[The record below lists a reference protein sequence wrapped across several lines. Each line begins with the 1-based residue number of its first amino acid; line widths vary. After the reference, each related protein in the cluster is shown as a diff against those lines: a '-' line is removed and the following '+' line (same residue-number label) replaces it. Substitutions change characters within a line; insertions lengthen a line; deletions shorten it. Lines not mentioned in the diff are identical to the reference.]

1 MALVCEHVGVSLQDS
16 SHVLL
21 TDVSL
26 SVEAGQ
32 VVGVAGRSGAGKSTL
47 LRCLS
52 GAQLPDVGRVCV
64 DDLELGGAGGS
75 RRAFAERVAL
85 VGQLPERQLFA
96 TSVAEDV
103 AFGPRQLGLSD
114 DEVAARV
121 EWALALVGLD
131 AVLVGE
137 RSPFALSGGERRR
150 VAIAGMLALQTPY
163 LLLDEP
169 TAGLDPGE
177 RDRLLA
183 CVRELA
189 ASGVGVVLVSH
200 DVETLAK
207 LSDDVLLLDKG
218 VCVAYGSA
226 RSVLVDTRALAAC
239 GLEMPFAARMAERL
253 TERGVGLPAGI
264 LTSEEL
270 ADALLALR
278 ARGGEAS

>member
-1 MALVCEHVGVSLQDS
+1 MALVCEHVGVSLQGS
-16 SHVLL
+16 SRALL
-21 TDVSL
+21 TDASL

-64 DDLELGGAGGS
+64 DDLELDGADGC
-75 RRAFAERVAL
+75 RRTFAERVAL

-121 EWALALVGLD
+121 EWALARVGLD

-169 TAGLDPGE
+169 TAGLDPSE

-200 DVETLAK
+200 DVETLTK

-226 RSVLVDTRALAAC
+226 RSVLVDARALAAC

-270 ADALLALR
+270 ADALLDLR
-278 ARGGEAS
+278 TRGGEAS

>member
-1 MALVCEHVGVSLQDS
+1 MALVCEHVGVSLQGS
-16 SHVLL
+16 SRALL

-52 GAQLPDVGRVCV
+52 GARLPDVGRVCV
-64 DDLELGGAGGS
+64 DDFELGGAGGS

-114 DEVAARV
+114 DEVVARV
-121 EWALALVGLD
+121 EWALARVGLD
-131 AVLVGE
+131 AALVGE

-226 RSVLVDTRALAAC
+226 RSVLVDTCALAAC